1 MDVIN
6 SLIKQGVWPNIYK
19 TEYITPIPKVFPPA
33 KLKNLRNI
41 SGLMALDKFSEKLI
55 AKIMMEDMKA
65 SM

>member
-33 KLKNLRNI
+33 KGKQGTAELGANNDANHTCSHL
-41 SGLMALDKFSEKLI
+41 F
-55 AKIMMEDMKA
+55 
-65 SM
+65 